1 VPPADHHQLA
11 EGFFRKI
18 SNIIIIVSGKML
30 NLYSTHTAI
39 HVMIFILLLLIG
51 GSHVIV
57 SGLILIATLLVF
69 TVGKSPVFRVDRA
82 GAAIIGAS
90 LIVGLHVLSFEQAVQ
105 AVDHRTIVVLFS
117 MMVILANLK
126 IAGFFEMVGGYLLGA
141 VSSQHQLLLA
151 IIFIS
156 GIFSA
161 LCINDIVCL
170 LFTPIVLLICRR
182 VQCNPLPHLLAVA
195 MASNIGS
202 AATLIGNPQNILISS
217 LSGLNFMSYFIVA
230 APVAL
235 FGLLLSYVI
244 IGYCYRKDLQD
255 EFHPFSRDVNY
266 TYHRYL
272 IIKSLLT
279 MAAVVIAFAAGLD
292 IAIAASL
299 GAAYLLITRRVNP
312 NKIYTSVD
320 FNLLVMF
327 TGLFVIVGGVEH
339 SGLMGSIIEKLDF
352 IDFGNY
358 GVFTTLTIV
367 LSNIVSNV
375 PAILL
380 LKFFL
385 PSHEPS
391 LWWTRMALFTTLAG
405 NLTITGSFANLI
417 VVETAKHNGI
427 EIKFWDYL
435 KVGFP
440 LTVIITI
447 VGFFVL

>member
-1 VPPADHHQLA
+1 
-11 EGFFRKI
+11 
-18 SNIIIIVSGKML
+18 
-30 NLYSTHTAI
+30 
-39 HVMIFILLLLIG
+39 MIE
-51 GSHVIV
+51 

-69 TVGKSPVFRVDRA
+69 TAGKSPVFRVDRA

-90 LIVGLHVLSFEQAVQ
+90 LTIALHVLSFEQAIQ

-117 MMVILANLK
+117 MMVILGNLK
-126 IAGFFEMVGGYLLGA
+126 LAGFFEMVGGHLVRA
-141 VSSQHQLLLA
+141 VSNQDQLLLA

-170 LFTPIVLLICRR
+170 LFTPIVLLVCRQI
-182 VQCNPLPHLLAVA
+182 QCNPVPHLLAVA

-217 LSGLNFMSYFIVA
+217 LSNVNFLSYSIAA
-230 APVAL
+230 APIAIL
-235 FGLLLSYVI
+235 GLLLTYVI
-244 IGYCYRKDLQD
+244 IKYSYQTDLQ
-255 EFHPFSRDVNY
+255 EKLQPFNQDVST

-272 IIKSLLT
+272 IIKSLIV
-279 MAAVVIAFAAGLD
+279 MATVVIAFAVGLD

-312 NKIYTSVD
+312 NKIYTSID

-327 TGLFVIVGGVEH
+327 AGLFVIVGGVEQ
-339 SGLMGSIIEKLDF
+339 SGLMNWIIEKLYF
-352 IDFGNY
+352 IDFNNY
-358 GVFTTLTIV
+358 GIFTALTIA

-375 PAILL
+375 PTILL

-385 PSHEPS
+385 PIHEPN
-391 LWWTRMALFTTLAG
+391 LWWTRMAIFTTLAG

-417 VVETAKHNGI
+417 VVETAKRNGVQI
-427 EIKFWDYL
+427 GFLDYL

-440 LTVIITI
+440 LTILITI
-447 VGFFVL
+447 IAFLLL

>member
-1 VPPADHHQLA
+1 
-11 EGFFRKI
+11 
-18 SNIIIIVSGKML
+18 
-30 NLYSTHTAI
+30 
-39 HVMIFILLLLIG
+39 
-51 GSHVIV
+51 VIE

-90 LIVGLHVLSFEQAVQ
+90 LIVGLHVLSFEQAIQ

-126 IAGFFEMVGGYLLGA
+126 LAGFFEMVGGYLLGT
-141 VSSQHQLLLA
+141 VSSQGQLLLA

-156 GIFSA
+156 GLFSA

-170 LFTPIVLLICRR
+170 LFTPIVLLICRQI
-182 VQCNPLPHLLAVA
+182 QCNPIPYLLAVA

-217 LSGLNFMSYFIVA
+217 LSGLNFISYFIVA
-230 APVAL
+230 APMTL
-235 FGLLLSYVI
+235 FGLLLCYVT
-244 IGYCYRKDLQD
+244 IGYCYRKDLQKKLQ
-255 EFHPFSRDVNY
+255 PFSRDVNY

-279 MAAVVIAFAAGLD
+279 MTAVVMAFAVGLD
-292 IAIAASL
+292 IAIASSL

-327 TGLFVIVGGVEH
+327 VGLFVIVGGVEH
-339 SGLMGSIIEKLDF
+339 SGLMGWLIGKLDF
-352 IDFGNY
+352 VDFSNY
-358 GVFTTLTIV
+358 GVFTTLTII

-380 LKFFL
+380 LKFFV
-385 PSHEPS
+385 PSHNPS
-391 LWWTRMALFTTLAG
+391 LWWTQMAIFTTLAG

-417 VVETAKHNGI
+417 VVETAKRHGI
-427 EIKFWDYL
+427 TIGFWDYL

-440 LTVIITI
+440 LTVIICTF
-447 VGFFVL
+447 GFLLL